1 MQKPAHFVIQFSLD
15 LATLVATLG
24 VRVPHQP
31 YVSACSYVDRDVTIA
46 KQAAPSL

>member
-15 LATLVATLG
+15 LATLVVTRG

-31 YVSACSYVDRDVTIA
+31 YASACSYVDRDVTIA
-46 KQAAPSL
+46 KQATSVL